1 MVFERNRVPPIPIIV
16 NSVDR
21 QNPLS
26 FSKNFQGISD
36 TLLERETLIPSSRFR
51 IPARG
56 LSGTGERV
64 RERERGKT
72 GWMEKEGRGARV
84 CDSNNWSPALQLLQS
99 TRALVTE
106 ARVSSSLVGMR

>member
-64 RERERGKT
+64 RERESGAKRG
-72 GWMEKEGRGARV
+72 GWRRKGGARV
-84 CDSNNWSPALQLLQS
+84 SVTVITGPPRCSCSSPRGHLSQRLE
-99 TRALVTE
+99 LV
-106 ARVSSSLVGMR
+106 RV

>member
-64 RERERGKT
+64 RERAGQN
-72 GWMEKEGRGARV
+72 GVDGEGRAG
-84 CDSNNWSPALQLLQS
+84 
-99 TRALVTE
+99 RACL
-106 ARVSSSLVGMR
+106 